1 MQQKCVKLVLD
12 RLLAAKL
19 QELAFLGGDSA
30 EFALCSVLA
39 LRHKVD
45 LLVDAVDGLIYSLA
59 HILAHHL
66 QLVIE
71 RLQCHIALLC
81 RVGKIEIFE
90 HKRIIGGQR
99 LSGLSRAYSKGNNR
113 VVVGRVVDKVLHH
126 LQHLTLCVELH
137 LSMLALVALV
147 VHQRDVGIHV
157 HQIVL
162 ALILLN
168 FALACREFIVDNRE
182 SLINE
187 FSRIDCHL
195 VLLHLAA
202 AVVERDHSVEHIFA
216 TLHIAVFDIE
226 VQAVTLFRDDAHRH
240 LFIKVFSSHL
250 VAGYANTHIQF
261 LTGDVIF
268 SGVEHKDTIIGL
280 QRHREFLGSNFG
292 KGLK

>member
-1 MQQKCVKLVLD
+1 M
-12 RLLAAKL
+12 
-19 QELAFLGGDSA
+19 
-30 EFALCSVLA
+30 
-39 LRHKVD
+39 
-45 LLVDAVDGLIYSLA
+45 
-59 HILAHHL
+59 
-66 QLVIE
+66 
-71 RLQCHIALLC
+71 
-81 RVGKIEIFE
+81 
-90 HKRIIGGQR
+90 
-99 LSGLSRAYSKGNNR
+99 
-113 VVVGRVVDKVLHH
+113 VVGRVVDKVLHH

-280 QRHREFLGSNFG
+280 QRHREFLGSHFSKCLKPALLRLHFYLVALGIHLHFYTETYRQRVKHLIRCIERNRCLLVGIIFAH
-292 KGLK
+292 KSGLHIVGAVKPKLLHHLLYQRCRAKHNHLIIYVG